1 MISLTPK
8 YYYIKL
14 KTHKVATLDHIACTT
29 YRGHVLVGTPGRL
42 EDFMKKKE
50 LAASLKA
57 LVVTMELLIVNL
69 ISQVPKQATEVL

>member
-1 MISLTPK
+1 M
-8 YYYIKL
+8 
-14 KTHKVATLDHIACTT
+14 
-29 YRGHVLVGTPGRL
+29 GTPGRL